1 MAENTKSL
9 QEQLESVDT
18 AIRGIEEGSAPLRK
32 SLQKEWL
39 KIEKAQVAYKALKDE
54 LMPQI
59 RQIEGHREEGGSTL
73 QDLISQANSL
83 IRAGAR
89 RD

>member
-1 MAENTKSL
+1 MDETMRL
-9 QEQLESVDT
+9 RQEQLEGLDT

-39 KIEKAQVAYKALKDE
+39 KVEKAQNAYKALKAD

-73 QDLISQANSL
+73 QDLISQANAL
-83 IRAGAR
+83 LRAGAR